1 MKTKLL
7 SALTLSAVLF
17 AACSNDNEEPADN
30 WNGEIHL
37 TTASADL
44 RMTKAAPDDQIASG
58 QQIGLYISEDALT
71 PAVTYMPNLA
81 HTANGSGGL
90 TGTTQYYPETGSG
103 VKISGYHP
111 YNSGLADVFDFS
123 VTADQSVNANYYNS
137 DLLYSAEANYARQ
150 KTAHTLTFD
159 HLLTKITYT
168 LVAGSGSPD
177 LSGATV
183 KIINT
188 LPTVEFDRIAGTVSA
203 AKGTVTAIT
212 PNAGGAIIVPQT
224 IAAGTKL
231 IEVTL
236 ASGGTLYH
244 TVPTGGV
251 NFAPR
256 QQYNYAITV
265 NLTGISMSTSVTP
278 WQPVGKQVTA
288 EMD

>member
-17 AACSNDNEEPADN
+17 AACSNDNEEPVDN

-37 TTASADL
+37 STASADL

-58 QQIGLYISEDALT
+58 QQIGLFINEDALSAT
-71 PAVTYMPNLA
+71 VTYTPNLVY
-81 HTANGSGGL
+81 TANGSGGL
-90 TGTTQYYPETGSG
+90 AGATQYYPETGSG

-111 YNSGLADVFDFS
+111 YNSGTADAFNFS
-123 VTADQSVNANYYNS
+123 VAADQSGNVDYYNS
-137 DLLYSAEANYARQ
+137 DLLYSAEASYARQ
-150 KTAHTLTFD
+150 KTAHPLTFD
-159 HLLTKITYT
+159 HLLAKITYT

-188 LPTVEFDRIAGTVSA
+188 LPTVEFDRIAGTISA

-236 ASGGTLYH
+236 ASGGTLHY
-244 TVPTGGV
+244 TVPTGSV
-251 NFAPR
+251 TFAKGEV
-256 QQYNYAITV
+256 YHYTITV
-265 NLTGISMSTSVTP
+265 NLTEISLTTTITPWTSVGQT
-278 WQPVGKQVTA
+278 GIA